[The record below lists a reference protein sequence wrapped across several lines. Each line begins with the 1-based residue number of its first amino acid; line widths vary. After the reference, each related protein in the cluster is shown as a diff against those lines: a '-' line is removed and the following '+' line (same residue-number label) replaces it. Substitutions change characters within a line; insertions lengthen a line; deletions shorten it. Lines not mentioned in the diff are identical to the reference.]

1 MIQFEWDE
9 NKNINN
15 QKKHGISFEEA
26 AYVFSDRENISIPDI
41 EHSEKEDRWITIGNI
56 KRHGIIIVVHTERI
70 YGKLERIRII
80 SARRAVES
88 EEQDYLENLGGKQ

>member
-41 EHSEKEDRWITIGNI
+41 EHSEKEDRWENSMCR
-56 KRHGIIIVVHTERI
+56 KKKF
-70 YGKLERIRII
+70 Y
-80 SARRAVES
+80 
-88 EEQDYLENLGGKQ
+88 YLYI

>member
-1 MIQFEWDE
+1 MTQFEWDE
-9 NKNINN
+9 DKNIAN

-26 AYVFSDRENISIPDI
+26 AYVFSDRENISIPDM
-41 EHSEKEDRWITIGNI
+41 EHSDKEERWITIGNI

-70 YGKLERIRII
+70 YGKQERIRII

-88 EEQDYLENLGGKQ
+88 EEKDYLESLGGK